1 MRIAAFLTLFL
12 AFAAPLRAQDAGA
25 QAYIDAT
32 AGDGLLL
39 TELSQQVLDR
49 VPREAVT
56 EVATETIAAN
66 RTNAIILDSIVEAKG
81 LEMPTDLDDERNAM
95 LAQIADADDENV
107 AKVYADLQVK
117 THEEAIAATERYLAE
132 GEDEE
137 LKRFADD
144 ALRQLQRGLEDA
156 QALQKEV
163 TASNDQQ

>member
-1 MRIAAFLTLFL
+1 MRIAVFLALFL
-12 AFAAPLRAQDAGA
+12 AFAAPLRAQDASA
-25 QAYIDAT
+25 QAYVDAT

-39 TELSQQVLDR
+39 TEMSQQVLDR

-66 RTNAIILDSIVEAKG
+66 RTNAIILGSIAETKG
-81 LEMPTDLDDERNAM
+81 LDMPTSLDDGRTAV
-95 LAQIADADDENV
+95 LAQIADADNENV
-107 AKVYADLQVK
+107 AQVYADLQVK
-117 THEEAIAATERYLAE
+117 THEDAIATTERYLAE

-144 ALRQLQRGLEDA
+144 ALRQLQGGLEDA